1 MSSSWYTYI
10 IKATDSRLYTGV
22 TTDIKRRW
30 SEHSDSTAVTKKGAK
45 FFWGRKPESLMFLL
59 KCENRSTACKEE
71 AAIKKLKRTDKLL
84 LIDSDRN
91 QISRY
96 SELSMLWELAE
107 ISLGKAQNK

>member
-1 MSSSWYTYI
+1 VYI

-30 SEHSDSTAVTKKGAK
+30 SEHSNSTTATKKGAK

-71 AAIKKLKRTDKLL
+71 AAIKKLKRTEKWS
-84 LIDSDRN
+84 LINTDRN

-96 SELSMLWELAE
+96 SKLLHLAE
-107 ISLGKAQNK
+107 LL

>member
-1 MSSSWYTYI
+1 MNLANNWYIYI

-30 SEHSDSTAVTKKGAK
+30 FEHSNSTSKSKKGAK
-45 FFWGRKPESLMFLL
+45 FFWGRKPESLLFIL

-71 AAIKKLKRTDKLL
+71 TAIKKLKRTEKLS
-84 LIDSDRN
+84 LIDSSRN

-96 SELSMLWELAE
+96 SELSELSGLSE
-107 ISLGKAQNK
+107 IRLEKA